1 MVAAKTTIERDGGF
15 VFFFLVLIFTISW
28 ARGGSESLCGLA
40 WFGSV
45 WGGVLGGIARVGF
58 SHRESASP
66 DPL

>member
-1 MVAAKTTIERDGGF
+1 MLR
-15 VFFFLVLIFTISW
+15 VLRR
-28 ARGGSESLCGLA
+28 ARGHGVESGTESLYGSA

-45 WGGVLGGIARVGF
+45 WGGILGGIARVGF